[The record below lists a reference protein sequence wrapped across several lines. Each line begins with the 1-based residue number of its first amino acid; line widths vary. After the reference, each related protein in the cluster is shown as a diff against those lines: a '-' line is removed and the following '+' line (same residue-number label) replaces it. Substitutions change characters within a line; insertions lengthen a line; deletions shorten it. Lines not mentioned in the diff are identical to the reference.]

1 MIKNLY
7 KILVFIVV
15 LSFFAFPVNAHVKPD
30 DISLNDYS
38 GVISDGVKSYVKA
51 NNTQLFSQTGA
62 KIIFV
67 STDSSQGMSALEYTK
82 NLYSSWNISGIGRNN
97 SVFVVMCTDTNDY
110 SIIQG
115 KNIRRIL
122 NDSILY
128 EMVSKDFEPYFAN
141 GDYDSAV
148 MSLYNC
154 LGKWYSNHY
163 SGLSLNLDDN
173 FGKYKTGL
181 KTPDTEEKPSRL
193 WLWIFVAVSFIMII
207 LFFKIKRNLEFK
219 IRQRERIQKR
229 KTRKLDIDK
238 IINS

>member
-7 KILVFIVV
+7 RIFLFIII
-15 LSFFAFPVNAHVKPD
+15 LSFFALPVSAHVKPD

-38 GVISDGVKSYVKA
+38 GVISDGVKSYIKA

-67 STDSSQGMSALEYTK
+67 TTNSSQGMSTLEYTK
-82 NLYSSWNISGIGRNN
+82 NLYSSWDISDIGRNN
-97 SVFVVMCTDTNDY
+97 SVFVVMCTDANDY
-110 SIIQG
+110 SVIQG
-115 KNIRRIL
+115 KNIRRVL

-128 EMVSKDFEPYFAN
+128 EMMSNDFEPYFAN
-141 GDYDSAV
+141 GDYDSAI

-154 LGKWYSNHY
+154 LAKWYSKHY
-163 SGLSLNLDDN
+163 SGLNLNIDDD
-173 FGKYKTGL
+173 FDKYKTGV
-181 KTPDTEEKPSRL
+181 KTADTEEEPSRL
-193 WLWIFVAVSFIMII
+193 WLWIFIFVSFIMLIT
-207 LFFKIKRNLEFK
+207 FFKIKRNLEFK

-229 KTRKLDIDK
+229 KTRKVDIDK